1 MSSLQRK
8 TRCDPSLPRCLPCE
22 RSGSVC
28 EYYDTA
34 KGKKIGRHYVIKLQD
49 RVRQL
54 EAEMRALTE
63 EEGDFSHNRDE
74 LVRRGGL
81 VRLSPGDEALRY
93 LGPSSGIAM
102 SRLLMEEA
110 KVFTDS
116 KRISELIPEVR
127 ARREKRMQS
136 VVMTGPPRRKSTY
149 PMFSDRPAPNLP
161 SRQVVDRLVEV
172 FCQRGKGI
180 TEAP

>member
-1 MSSLQRK
+1 M
-8 TRCDPSLPRCLPCE
+8 
-22 RSGSVC
+22 
-28 EYYDTA
+28 
-34 KGKKIGRHYVIKLQD
+34 
-49 RVRQL
+49 RQL

-63 EEGDFSHNRDE
+63 EEGDFSHGRDE

-81 VRLSPGDEALRY
+81 VRLSVGDDSQRY

-127 ARREKRMQS
+127 ARREARMQS
-136 VVMTGPPRRKSTY
+136 VVMTRPAPRRKSTY
-149 PMFSDRPAPNLP
+149 PMFSEHPAVTLP
-161 SRQVVDRLVEV
+161 SRPLVNRLIEV
-172 FCQRGKGI
+172 FCQRG
-180 TEAP
+180 

>member
-1 MSSLQRK
+1 M
-8 TRCDPSLPRCLPCE
+8 
-22 RSGSVC
+22 
-28 EYYDTA
+28 
-34 KGKKIGRHYVIKLQD
+34 
-49 RVRQL
+49 
-54 EAEMRALTE
+54 
-63 EEGDFSHNRDE
+63 
-74 LVRRGGL
+74 RRGGL
-81 VRLSPGDEALRY
+81 VRLSPNDESLRY

-149 PMFSDRPAPNLP
+149 PMFSDHAAPNLP
-161 SRQVVDRLVEV
+161 SRQVVGKLVEV
-172 FCQRGKGI
+172 FFQRGKVHLRNTGSLLRARFRHALLSDVKHRLMLSRRPS
-180 TEAP
+180 TLASHP